1 MGKRLI
7 ERQLKRNGARL
18 RSLREELQVTDEQ
31 LGHLSDDAADAALRA
46 LVSENPG
53 VGYEG
58 RKAQEHADAMGSAR
72 LRVVAEIRKLE
83 QRQDQ
88 LLDALSAS

>member
-1 MGKRLI
+1 MGKRTI
-7 ERQLKRNGARL
+7 EWRLKRNGARL
-18 RSLREELQVTDEQ
+18 RSLRDELQVIDEQ

-58 RKAQEHADAMGSAR
+58 RKAQEHADAMG
-72 LRVVAEIRKLE
+72 LRVVAEICELE